1 MPAIISEQF
10 RILNAETFVKSFV
23 GVGSTVN
30 KYYAFMGLP
39 NSIEP
44 AAAGGTATWATNTPA
59 PLDGFEEEYSI
70 KESIIAMKKVTD
82 KDVRRLVRKVKW
94 VSWNNL

>member
-30 KYYAFMGLP
+30 KYYAFLGLP

-44 AAAGGTATWATNTPA
+44 TAVGIGK
-59 PLDGFEEEYSI
+59 LCSV
-70 KESIIAMKKVTD
+70 IIVGP
-82 KDVRRLVRKVKW
+82 
-94 VSWNNL
+94 